1 MKIQVQAFQKYLAG
15 RQKMNKYTNISLFS
29 IFLILGACGGGGGG
43 GTTPA
48 PTVAAKPVFTS
59 SASFS
64 AAENQTAI
72 GTVTATDSDSSSVT
86 FTVSGSELRITSG
99 GVLSFVTAPDYETKN
114 SYTAT
119 VTASDGTNTT
129 TQVVTVGVTLVV
141 SFAVGEQ
148 VDIIEV
154 QE

>member
-86 FTVSGSELRITSG
+86 FTVSGSELSITSG

-129 TQVVTVGVTLVV
+129 TQAVTVGVTLVV

>member
-1 MKIQVQAFQKYLAG
+1 
-15 RQKMNKYTNISLFS
+15 MNKYTNILLFS
-29 IFLILGACGGGGGG
+29 IFMVLGACGGGSGG
-43 GTTPA
+43 GTALVSQSTPV
-48 PTVAAKPVFTS
+48 VAASPVFTS

-72 GTVTATDSDSSSVT
+72 GTVTATDSDSSSIT
-86 FTVSGSELRITSG
+86 YTVSGSELAITSG
-99 GVLSFVTAPDYETKN
+99 GVLSFVSTPDYETKN

-129 TQVVTVGVTLVV
+129 TQAVTVGVTLVV

>member
-1 MKIQVQAFQKYLAG
+1 MKVQVRAFQKYLAG

-43 GTTPA
+43 GDTPA
-48 PTVAAKPVFTS
+48 PTIAAKPVFTS

-64 AAENQTAI
+64 AADNQTAL

-86 FTVSGSELRITSG
+86 FTVSGSELSITSG

-129 TQVVTVGVTLVV
+129 TQDVTVSVTLVV

-154 QE
+154 Q